1 MKSDLK
7 TLALLQILGLTLS
20 DAKAYAALVGLG
32 STTPF
37 ILAEETGIPRT
48 KIYETI
54 RRLAKDNWLT
64 VERGRPGKVTPL
76 RPRDVIG
83 SRVTALNADFE
94 KMSNEFSMEYEKRME
109 RESPK
114 TTLIRGIE
122 NISQKTIEMMGRART
137 NLYLFG
143 TLYYPE
149 EMESIKQQISAAKRR
164 GVTIRISANNPVQ
177 QKDNIVDIP
186 DAFSHVTKDI
196 QIAPEPF
203 VRTLTIDNK
212 EMLMMFPRPESE
224 AADRENLIA
233 IWVSNESVSKA
244 INNAFNI
251 AWGNP
256 KWIGLGK
263 ELGSPLGTEGTPEQE
278 IFPCDAGLGNHG
290 SYHEAK
296 AERDQQPACT
306 HQESAEVRLKMT

>member
-1 MKSDLK
+1 MKIDSR

-37 ILAEETGIPRT
+37 ILAEEAEIPRT

-54 RRLAKDNWLT
+54 KRLAKDSWIT

-76 RPRDVIG
+76 CPRDVIG
-83 SRVTALNADFE
+83 SRVSALNADFE
-94 KMSNEFSMEYEKRME
+94 KISNQFTLEYEKRME
-109 RESPK
+109 RESPR
-114 TTLIRGIE
+114 TTLIRGIG
-122 NISQKTIEMMGRART
+122 NISLKTIEMMGRART

-149 EMESIKQQISAAKRR
+149 EMELIKQQISAAKRR
-164 GVTIRISANNPVQ
+164 GVTIRISTNNPVR
-177 QKDNIVDIP
+177 QKDNIVNIP
-186 DAFSHVTKDI
+186 VAFSNVTKDI

-203 VRTLTIDNK
+203 IRTLTIDNK

-224 AADRENLIA
+224 TSDRENLVA
-233 IWVSNESVSKA
+233 IWISNESVTKA

-256 KWIGLGK
+256 KWIKK
-263 ELGSPLGTEGTPEQE
+263 E
-278 IFPCDAGLGNHG
+278 
-290 SYHEAK
+290 
-296 AERDQQPACT
+296 R
-306 HQESAEVRLKMT
+306 